1 MSRPIDWSDVEGW
14 GHGENVHESSTG
26 SELEAEEADE

>member
-1 MSRPIDWSDVEGW
+1 MSGGIQWDRPDW
-14 GHGENVHESSTG
+14 GHGENVHESETG

>member
-1 MSRPIDWSDVEGW
+1 MSRPIDWLDTAGW
-14 GHGENVHESSTG
+14 GKGENVHESATG